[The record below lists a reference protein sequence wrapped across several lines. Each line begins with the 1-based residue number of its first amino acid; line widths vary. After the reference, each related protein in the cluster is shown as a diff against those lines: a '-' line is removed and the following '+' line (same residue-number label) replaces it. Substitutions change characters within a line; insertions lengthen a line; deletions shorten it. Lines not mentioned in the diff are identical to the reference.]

1 MAGNSTDLVDQFQTD
16 HDLLIELRTEMR
28 GLRAD
33 FKDAK
38 ANYVTQAEFWPVRML
53 VYGCTGL
60 ILTAVVGAL
69 IVLVIKL

>member
-1 MAGNSTDLVDQFQTD
+1 MAENHDTSNSQSD

-28 GLRAD
+28 GLRED

-38 ANYVTQAEFWPVRML
+38 ANYVTQAEFWPVKML

-60 ILTAVVGAL
+60 MLSSIVGAL
-69 IVLVIKL
+69 LVVVIKF

>member
-1 MAGNSTDLVDQFQTD
+1 MTVPEPKELAEYKSD

-28 GLRAD
+28 GLRED

-38 ANYVTQAEFWPVRML
+38 TNYVTQAEFWPVKML

-60 ILTAVVGAL
+60 MLTAMVGAV
-69 IVLVIKL
+69 IVLVIRL